1 MLNERSRSDYGAQ
14 AHRKR
19 TVHKALVAGLLVFFL
34 IAAVFVVGMGLKNR
48 SSIDR
53 KELRRL
59 YDAGSYEEAFEMSQ
73 TGLEQYPMDYFL
85 LSLHGFASY
94 QLAIAQINTFDT
106 LIYVDECIW
115 SLRKALLTKD
125 DSRDGRVQYV
135 LGKAYYSKG
144 SGYVDL
150 AIRFLEEA
158 RDLSYNAEDIPEFLG
173 LAYAAAQDYRSSVA
187 AFSIA
192 LNPAAQG
199 SEGGEQAHTSD
210 YPSALLLLALARSYI
225 ALDETETATAYLIR
239 CIDSSQ
245 DSNIITAARLLLGDI
260 FFQSGR
266 VEEAEALYLSI
277 LENDA
282 ENAEAHFQLGEL
294 YAAKVDITRARAEWR
309 RAVRIDPS
317 HGKARARLNM

>member
-19 TVHKALVAGLLVFFL
+19 TVHKALVAGFLFFFL

-48 SSIDR
+48 SNIDR

-59 YDAGSYEEAFEMSQ
+59 YDAGSYEDAFEMSQ
-73 TGLEQYPMDYFL
+73 AGLEQYPMDYFL
-85 LSLHGFASY
+85 LTLHGFASY

-106 LIYVDECIW
+106 LTYVDECIW

-187 AFSIA
+187 AFSLA
-192 LNPAAQG
+192 LNPVSLDSG
-199 SEGGEQAHTSD
+199 GGERISGD
-210 YPSALLLLALARSYI
+210 YPSALLLLAIARSYI

-239 CIDSSQ
+239 CIESSQ

-260 FFQSGR
+260 FFQAGR

-294 YAAKVDITRARAEWR
+294 YDAGSDITRARAEWR
-309 RAVRIDPS
+309 RAARIDPS
-317 HGKARARLNM
+317 HGKARTRLNM